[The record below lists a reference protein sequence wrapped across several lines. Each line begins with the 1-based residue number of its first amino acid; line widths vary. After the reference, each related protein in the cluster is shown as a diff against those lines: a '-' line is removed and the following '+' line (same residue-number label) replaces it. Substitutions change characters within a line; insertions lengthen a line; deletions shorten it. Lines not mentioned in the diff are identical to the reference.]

1 MNYFFNFWGHLHTIN
16 RHRFKVF
23 ILCLKAG
30 IPIQGLFHDISKYS
44 PTEFIEGVKYYAN
57 HKHSPII
64 NCKEKNGYSEAWLHH
79 KGRNKHHH
87 EYWYDYEAPLKTP
100 IIPFKYCVEMICDMI
115 AASKVYQGKKYT
127 TMSAYYYWNKTR
139 DNAMVNKKI
148 QGFITEVLE
157 LLGAY
162 GENVVIKKDYL
173 KRIYDKHI
181 NDKERN
187 LYG

>member
-1 MNYFFNFWGHLHTIN
+1 MHMIKHFITITSHRIKVMNMC
-16 RHRFKVF
+16 FKCGL
-23 ILCLKAG
+23 IWRG
-30 IPIQGLFHDISKYS
+30 ITHDLSKYS
-44 PTEFIEGVKYYAN
+44 PKEFIEGAKYYVGTY
-57 HKHSPII
+57 SP
-64 NCKEKNGYSEAWLHH
+64 NAECRRLTGKSEAWLHH